1 MAYALPVVS
10 TVRGALCEVVEDG
23 RTAIVAEP
31 NPEQFAAAM
40 ERLLLDRQLQKKLG
54 EAGREEIKKRFSAD
68 RMVESTLRV
77 YAQVLQSP

>member
-1 MAYALPVVS
+1 
-10 TVRGALCEVVEDG
+10 
-23 RTAIVAEP
+23 
-31 NPEQFAAAM
+31 M